1 MFRRLLTGLA
11 TAVVTA
17 GLLTACSPGPAPA
30 PSAACEPKHQFPTL
44 KKGVL
49 TVSTYALPPFSIMRG
64 QELTPDGVPLGNDG
78 TLEGV
83 DGDILAE
90 IAANEC
96 LTLEVNST
104 AAAAVLSTVRA
115 GGADVGA
122 ANWYRTVERA
132 KILDLTDPIYTDQ
145 LAIVSADGTSDF
157 SQLKGR
163 RVATVLGYQYVADL
177 RDYFGEGLVLFNS
190 PLTMFRELE
199 KGNIDAAIDTVGVG
213 AEFVRDTTLKVE
225 PAKPD
230 EAITAS
236 LEPGQSAFLVQQG
249 RAELLAALNAN
260 IKELRESGRLAEI
273 LKKYGLDPS
282 AAEPGEPRL
291 MEG

>member
-1 MFRRLLTGLA
+1 MFRRLLAGAASAVLA
-11 TAVVTA
+11 TTV
-17 GLLTACSPGPAPA
+17 LTACSPAPENT
-30 PSAACEPKHQFPTL
+30 PSAACVPKHTFPTL

-49 TVSTYALPPFSIMRG
+49 TVSTYALPPFSVLRN
-64 QELTPDGVPLGNDG
+64 QELTPDGVPIGDDG

-96 LTLEVNST
+96 LTLEINST

-145 LAIVSADGTSDF
+145 LAIISADGTTDF

-190 PLTMFRELE
+190 PLTMFNEL
-199 KGNIDAAIDTVGVG
+199 KRGNIDAAIDTVGVG
-213 AEFVRDTTLKVE
+213 AEFVRDTALRVE
-225 PAKPD
+225 TAKPN
-230 EAITAS
+230 EAIAAS

-249 RAELLAALNAN
+249 KAELLAALNAN
-260 IKELRESGRLAEI
+260 IKELRTNGRLAEI
-273 LKKYGLDPS
+273 LEKYGLDPS

-291 MEG
+291 LG